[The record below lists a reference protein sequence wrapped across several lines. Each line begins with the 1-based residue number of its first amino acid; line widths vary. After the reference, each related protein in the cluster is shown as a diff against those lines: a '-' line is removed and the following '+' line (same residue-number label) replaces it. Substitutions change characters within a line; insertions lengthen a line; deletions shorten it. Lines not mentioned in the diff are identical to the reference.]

1 MAIPGFGEIA
11 EQLRRST
18 VLIHSGGRGA
28 GSGVIWSSDGVV
40 VTNAHVIRGSRV
52 NVQLWDGREFEAA
65 IRSRDPR
72 RDLAQLRIDAENL
85 PAASAADSSAVR
97 PGELAIAIGNPMG
110 FVGALATGVIH
121 AVGPLRG
128 LGRQAWVQ
136 ADVRLAPGNSG
147 GPLANAHGRIIGIN
161 TMVAGRLALA
171 IPSNA
176 VRDFLSAG
184 PANAWLG
191 VTVHPA
197 LIPRPA
203 GAGKT
208 FGLVVLE
215 VEPGSPAD
223 LASLMPGDILLGTE
237 DKGFRGHRGSVG
249 RSSGQRSTGLAY
261 RISARRLLENS
272 PSRGAAWNPVAG
284 KEPCGG
290 VIRVFIVAASP
301 LARAGLE
308 NLLAARDVEVVA
320 SNGTIDALAEML
332 ADAAPDVVLIDSSG
346 EPFEP
351 VLESILASGLASDV
365 SVVIIGDGM
374 TPAASADALR
384 AGIRAALPGDISPD
398 QLVAALQAVASG
410 LLVLHPSQHE

>member
-18 VLIHSGGRGA
+18 VLIHSGGRGS
-28 GSGVIWSSDGVV
+28 GSGVIWSSDGIV
-40 VTNAHVIRGSRV
+40 VTNAHVVRGSQV

-65 IRSRDPR
+65 VRSRDPR
-72 RDLAQLRIDAENL
+72 RDLAQLHIDAANL
-85 PAASAADSSAVR
+85 PAASAADSSELR
-97 PGELAIAIGNPMG
+97 PGQLAIAIGNPMG

-147 GPLANAHGRIIGIN
+147 GPLADAHGRIVGIN

-184 PANAWLG
+184 PATAWLG

-197 LIPRPA
+197 QIPRSA
-203 GAGKT
+203 GAAKT

-223 LASLMPGDILLGTE
+223 LASLLPGDILLGAEEKSFTAIE
-237 DKGFRGHRGSVG
+237 DLALSLQGG
-249 RSSGQRSTGLAY
+249 GQRIL
-261 RISARRLLENS
+261 RIEFLRGDYSKTRSVAVQLGTPLPARS
-272 PSRGAAWNPVAG
+272 PVA
-284 KEPCGG
+284 
-290 VIRVFIVAASP
+290 A
-301 LARAGLE
+301 
-308 NLLAARDVEVVA
+308 
-320 SNGTIDALAEML
+320 
-332 ADAAPDVVLIDSSG
+332 
-346 EPFEP
+346 
-351 VLESILASGLASDV
+351 
-365 SVVIIGDGM
+365 
-374 TPAASADALR
+374 
-384 AGIRAALPGDISPD
+384 
-398 QLVAALQAVASG
+398 
-410 LLVLHPSQHE
+410 